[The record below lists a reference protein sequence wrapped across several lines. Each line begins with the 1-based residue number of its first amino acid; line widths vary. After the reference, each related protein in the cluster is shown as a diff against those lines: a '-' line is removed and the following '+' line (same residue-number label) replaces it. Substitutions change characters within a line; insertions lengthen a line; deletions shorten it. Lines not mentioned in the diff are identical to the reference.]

1 MGVHMLKKEGAVFQ
15 TRAEAE
21 EADHARYNEKQARI
35 AERRRVNFEKK
46 LVEGFKCHLEESCI
60 EKFPSAADLADHIKL
75 HKEQLRKRLIC
86 TNDTSRTSICGR
98 KCISRREFNE
108 HTEEHVAAFKAKTV
122 SGIRSVLLYNKMG
135 LLLGVFEKEYKAMM
149 GKNVP
154 YKALGFPSTYELLR
168 SVPEAVEIQQLP
180 DGTLLL
186 VAVPDEKT
194 EHMARMVG
202 CQRYKQEG
210 FDYLTGQ
217 VLASQSRDVKRKA
230 EKVTSRRS
238 REVPPFLKQQIVDMM
253 NLEENRAGLD
263 SLAFH
268 HTYKEIYDYPLE
280 FLSYG
285 FVNLYDMLHHGLGSS
300 LLLTLDQYGGL
311 RIAPI
316 SEAPTVSEDF
326 KEKVKQVLSSRPQG
340 LDVSAL
346 PLVLTT
352 LGEHLDHANLG
363 FSDLEELCLS
373 MTDICAF
380 QPSTKSSGEA
390 RIMPISATT
399 GHNPT
404 EPKLLGGENSQQLPT
419 SLLLAIKR
427 VLSANEEGILEEEL
441 LDKYLKVTGTC
452 LKLSNYG
459 LCLKDLVAG
468 LPSSLV
474 DVREGKMVLRQ
485 KYFHP
490 SFPTVEEAAS
500 VSHGWSE
507 VLLVE
512 NNITWVR
519 RAEWLDHLDILE
531 EALERRYSKP
541 GTSILPEH
549 IVVNLCIVCLHPDR
563 AVWCR
568 GRVVSVRE
576 TEVDVWMLDYTGQI
590 RMPFTS
596 LRRLLPEF
604 CKLPALAERMEMGS
618 KQEGDWLKLGE
629 RHAMNNSSKAPPAE
643 LMRELKIRDMILAAI
658 IKESDLGDI
667 VSAKDPIL

>member
-1 MGVHMLKKEGAVFQ
+1 M
-15 TRAEAE
+15 
-21 EADHARYNEKQARI
+21 
-35 AERRRVNFEKK
+35 
-46 LVEGFKCHLEESCI
+46 
-60 EKFPSAADLADHIKL
+60 
-75 HKEQLRKRLIC
+75 
-86 TNDTSRTSICGR
+86 
-98 KCISRREFNE
+98 
-108 HTEEHVAAFKAKTV
+108 
-122 SGIRSVLLYNKMG
+122 
-135 LLLGVFEKEYKAMM
+135 
-149 GKNVP
+149 
-154 YKALGFPSTYELLR
+154 
-168 SVPEAVEIQQLP
+168 
-180 DGTLLL
+180 
-186 VAVPDEKT
+186 
-194 EHMARMVG
+194 G

-217 VLASQSRDVKRKA
+217 VLANQSRDVKRKA
-230 EKVTSRRS
+230 EKVASMRRS

-280 FLSYG
+280 YLSYG

-311 RIAPI
+311 RIASI
-316 SEAPTVSEDF
+316 SAAPSVSDDF

-373 MTDICAF
+373 MTDVCAF
-380 QPSTKSSGEA
+380 QPSIKSNGEA
-390 RIMPISATT
+390 RIMPISAAT

-404 EPKLLGGENSQQLPT
+404 VAKLVGGDNSQQLPT

-427 VLSANEEGILEEEL
+427 VLSANEEGVLEEEL
-441 LDKYLKVTGTC
+441 LDKYLKVTGSC

-459 LCLKDLVAG
+459 LSIKDLVAG

-474 DVREGKMVLRQ
+474 DVREGKLVLRQ
-485 KYFHP
+485 KYLLP
-490 SFPTVEEAAS
+490 SFLTVEEAAS
-500 VSHGWSE
+500 VSHSWSE

-512 NNITWVR
+512 GNITWVR
-519 RAEWLDHLDILE
+519 RAEWLDHLGKLE
-531 EALERRYSKP
+531 EALESRYSKP

-549 IVVNLCIVCLHPDR
+549 IVVDLCVVCLHPDT
-563 AVWCR
+563 ALWCR

-576 TEVDVWMLDYTGQI
+576 TEVEVWMLDYTGLI
-590 RMPFTS
+590 RLPFAS

-604 CKLPALAERMEMGS
+604 CKLPAMAERKEVGS
-618 KQEGDWLKLGE
+618 KQEGDWLKIGE
-629 RHAMNNSSKAPPAE
+629 GHLTNNSSKAPPAE
-643 LMRELKIRDMILAAI
+643 LVRELKLRDMILAAI
-658 IKESDLGDI
+658 WNESDLGDA
-667 VSAKDPIL
+667 VGA